1 MSHHVQFKSQFTDR
15 EALIRALCRV
25 EHPVRGSHWTRNSI
39 ELHDQAQILNDWR
52 GDCTANKGNV
62 IVRRQNI
69 DRLSTDLGFE
79 LTKEGTYNVHIDEA
93 QKNWVTRLTTY
104 YNVEKTKM
112 ELDQR
117 GIKYV
122 ESLDEKGRIQL
133 KAKFE
138 NKFTQSNFNTK
149 LSTKF

>member
-1 MSHHVQFKSQFTDR
+1 
-15 EALIRALCRV
+15 
-25 EHPVRGSHWTRNSI
+25 
-39 ELHDQAQILNDWR
+39 
-52 GDCTANKGNV
+52 
-62 IVRRQNI
+62 
-69 DRLSTDLGFE
+69 
-79 LTKEGTYNVHIDEA
+79 
-93 QKNWVTRLTTY
+93 
-104 YNVEKTKM
+104 VEKTKM